1 MVMVTISGGAPI
13 VAIWATQDWRNPETW
28 ISVKTLW
35 DFSVD
40 IVDHWIQFD
49 VKWLRRPNFHSGE
62 IMSVLTMHTM
72 VHKNVCKII
81 WLDSLLSCLLSNIIM
96 LLTRC
101 IFKILIISLI
111 LFCYIW
117 FIYLLKTQTALHW
130 AAKHGRAD
138 IVKLLAG
145 THGIDVNGKTVSN
158 SYSLSFL

>member
-1 MVMVTISGGAPI
+1 M
-13 VAIWATQDWRNPETW
+13 
-28 ISVKTLW
+28 
-35 DFSVD
+35 
-40 IVDHWIQFD
+40 
-49 VKWLRRPNFHSGE
+49 RRPNFHSGE

-72 VHKNVCKII
+72 VHKKVCKII
-81 WLDSLLSCLLSNIIM
+81 LSVGWTLYCLACCQTWIM
-96 LLTRC
+96 LLPRC

>member
-1 MVMVTISGGAPI
+1 M
-13 VAIWATQDWRNPETW
+13 
-28 ISVKTLW
+28 
-35 DFSVD
+35 
-40 IVDHWIQFD
+40 
-49 VKWLRRPNFHSGE
+49 RRPNFHSGE

-72 VHKNVCKII
+72 VHKKGCKII
-81 WLDSLLSCLLSNIIM
+81 LSVDWTLNCLACCQTWIM

-101 IFKILIISLI
+101 VFKILLI
-111 LFCYIW
+111 LSYFVIFYL

-158 SYSLSFL
+158 SYSLCVL